1 VIEETGLIPIKIK
14 NFNFSGKYK
23 YKKRYPERPEFI
35 GQTYSLYSTEVKKQ
49 NVSIDQREHSTYKWV
64 SYAQAMKM
72 LKHSNQKTCLK
83 KVNDWLINKP
93 E

>member
-1 VIEETGLIPIKIK
+1 
-14 NFNFSGKYK
+14 
-23 YKKRYPERPEFI
+23 
-35 GQTYSLYSTEVKKQ
+35 LYSAEVKKQ
-49 NVSIDQREHSTYKWV
+49 NVSIDQREHSGYKGV
-64 SYAQAMKM
+64 PYAQAMKM